1 MTEFLHRLPEFMGNH
16 PVLSLLF
23 VGIVIAVIANESTR
37 WFRGYKELTPAELT
51 RLINGENA
59 LVVDVSPPADYEKG
73 HVPTAKNVAMAQ
85 FDPEHKDLGKVKDK
99 PVAVICRSGQTSA
112 GAASRLVKAGFK
124 RVYTLAGGTAAWTA
138 ADLPLHKGRK

>member
-1 MTEFLHRLPEFMGNH
+1 MSDASTTVEELRQIIRQ
-16 PVLSLLF
+16 F
-23 VGIVIAVIANESTR
+23 VDERDWRQFHA
-37 WFRGYKELTPAELT
+37 P
-51 RLINGENA
+51 
-59 LVVDVSPPADYEKG
+59 
-73 HVPTAKNVAMAQ
+73 KNVAMAQ